1 MNIPIEDNR
10 HGPTNSGIDFS
21 SDIAWELGGESHN
34 PDSVCTTGSACD
46 SDLRGTGTTDCSTAC
61 VSPSTNC
68 LIVDAVSSGWSAS
81 RWWSPRDNYAV
92 AASDDNSSGTSG
104 WAGGCSVHNQK
115 RVYNKIQGSLNVH
128 VRLCTPQFLNDA
140 CTY

>member
-34 PDSVCTTGSACD
+34 LDSISSTCSVCDGV
-46 SDLRGTGTTDCSTAC
+46 LRGTGTTDCNTARVST
-61 VSPSTNC
+61 STDC
-68 LIVDAVSSGWSAS
+68 LIVDTVPSGWSAS

-92 AASDDNSSGTSG
+92 AASDYNSSGTSG

-115 RVYNKIQGSLNVH
+115 RVIKHREVSMFTSDYVH
-128 VRLCTPQFLNDA
+128 HDF
-140 CTY
+140 